1 MKQTNQAL
9 TKKLEK
15 VDVTKE
21 MKEKCFRKTKGYE
34 NTLGKVEKQG
44 NLYFITF
51 AEGYTAFCE
60 KERKARKV
68 TEVIWYSK
76 IAKEEKDQ
84 NKKLEDYIKEFK
96 ENKIIFDGKTIP
108 EFIDTEKSLKTRQR
122 EETKKSLK

>member
-9 TKKLEK
+9 TKEIEK